1 MALLR
6 FYNPVPT
13 SYRWNDVYNPYNEFE
28 RHFNPANNCYCGDD
42 RLPSA
47 NISESDSEYRIM
59 MALPGVDK
67 DKISIN
73 LDKGVLSVKVENNEQ
88 KEEDTVYSYREFNV
102 ADASRSFRLGPKVDT
117 EKINA
122 EFKNGILTLT
132 LPKKQEY
139 LVKPACEITVE

>member
-102 ADASRSFRLGPKVDT
+102 ADASRSFQAWSQSG
-117 EKINA
+117 
-122 EFKNGILTLT
+122 
-132 LPKKQEY
+132 Y
-139 LVKPACEITVE
+139 